1 MDTACLGPDDCVAL
15 AAIETREHQS
25 LIIANQRLPPK
36 ERMQSEN
43 LIKCTHGS
51 CRCLVEVEDQFC
63 SPACAN
69 AKDAISSPCPC
80 GHPECVGAEEAA
92 DEAELELPTETS

>member
-1 MDTACLGPDDCVAL
+1 
-15 AAIETREHQS
+15 
-25 LIIANQRLPPK
+25 
-36 ERMQSEN
+36 MQSEN
-43 LIKCTHGS
+43 LSKCAHAF

-80 GHPECVGAEEAA
+80 GHPECVGAEEGA